1 MMKETTAIPKVNNEK
16 LIKRAY
22 MTMMA
27 KTLLR
32 NGNINNATF
41 NVMMSKIEK
50 ATI

>member
-1 MMKETTAIPKVNNEK
+1 MKEIKDTQNKKSEK
-16 LIKRAY
+16 LVKRAY

-27 KTLLR
+27 KALLR
-32 NGNINNATF
+32 NGNIDNSTF

>member
-1 MMKETTAIPKVNNEK
+1 MKEVKEAQKTNNEK
-16 LIKRAY
+16 LVKKAY

-32 NGNINNATF
+32 NGNINNTTF

>member
-1 MMKETTAIPKVNNEK
+1 MKETKEIQKTNNEK
-16 LIKRAY
+16 LVKRAY

-32 NGNINNATF
+32 NGNIDNSTF